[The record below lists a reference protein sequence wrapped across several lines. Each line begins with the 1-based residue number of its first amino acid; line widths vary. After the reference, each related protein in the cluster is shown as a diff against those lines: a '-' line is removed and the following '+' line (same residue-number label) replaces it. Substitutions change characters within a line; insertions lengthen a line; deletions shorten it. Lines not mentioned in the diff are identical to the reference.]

1 MKRDD
6 IIQFQIA
13 LPYSSEYYTDYM
25 AEVKREVEAMRAVYQ
40 GALPAAIPML
50 PEKVTPDM
58 IAAMSDS
65 AQDFVIGLER
75 EDVLFLL
82 ALPLKSQY

>member
-1 MKRDD
+1 
-6 IIQFQIA
+6 
-13 LPYSSEYYTDYM
+13 
-25 AEVKREVEAMRAVYQ
+25 MRAVYQ

-65 AQDFVIGLER
+65 AQDFVIGWSER
-75 EDVLFLL
+75 TLFCWLYL
-82 ALPLKSQY
+82 